1 MFNNG
6 ELELLIRD
14 VKNMWGM
21 TTPMN
26 RILIDTYIN
35 YVLNV
40 LLDQLIVVLRLCIKN
55 ILKRTVNLKSFISL
69 QKKSFI

>member
-1 MFNNG
+1 MFNNS

-40 LLDQLIVVLRLCIKN
+40 LLDQLIVVLRLCIEN
-55 ILKRTVNLKSFISL
+55 IFKRTVNLKSFIPL
-69 QKKSFI
+69 KKKSFI